1 MSRSPAPQHGPRKM
15 RNPLIKNAMLLIAAG
30 LLAGCGSTAIAP
42 ETENLVVPEGW
53 VRGGEAGAVDIDW
66 LDAFD
71 SRQLTDYVRE
81 AMAGNYPLQQ
91 ERARLYQAEQAV
103 VVTGA
108 NRYPDLN
115 VSLGGSRRGFDDIS
129 GARIEAESFDAS
141 IDSRWEV
148 DLWGRLSKQQ
158 QAAQLDYRAQAARL
172 AQVERELAAAT
183 VRAVFNVMEAR
194 QLLGVAKRRL
204 DNTAEA
210 MDIVA
215 SGYRQGLNDALDLY
229 LARNQ
234 VERQQANYAQ
244 AEQTYAESIADL
256 QLALARYP
264 DGRMDISGE
273 LPVIDDPVPA
283 GLPSE
288 LLTRRTDLQE
298 SWLRLLSAD
307 ADLAAAH
314 KARFPSLSLVGSTGV
329 TSTEFSNLLDGDSSW
344 SIAGGLVQPLF
355 QAGRLRA
362 LEEQALARVQ
372 IAEQQYLDL
381 VFRAFADVENA
392 ISRSVSL
399 KERYESFVEAEA
411 NSAAAL
417 DLALEQYQR
426 GLVTYTTVLESQRQ
440 AFDAE
445 AQVVQ
450 LKNQRLQNRIGLF
463 LSLGGEFTLGE

>member
-1 MSRSPAPQHGPRKM
+1 MH
-15 RNPLIKNAMLLIAAG
+15 NFLILKVLLLSAAG
-30 LLAGCGSTAIAP
+30 LLAGCTNTAIAP
-42 ETENLVVPEGW
+42 ETENLIVPADW
-53 VRGGEAGAVDIDW
+53 ARGGAEGGVGVDW
-66 LDAFD
+66 LEAYDD
-71 SRQLTDYVRE
+71 RQLTAFVTE
-81 AMAGNYPLQQ
+81 AMASNYQLEQ

-103 VVTGA
+103 VITGA

-115 VSLGGSRRGFDDIS
+115 VSLGGSRRGFEDTV
-129 GARIEAESFDAS
+129 GARVVSESYDATL
-141 IDSRWEV
+141 DSRWEV

-158 QAAQLDYRAQAARL
+158 QAAQLDYSAQAARL
-172 AQVERELAAAT
+172 EQVERELAATT
-183 VRAVFNVMEAR
+183 VSAVFDVMEAR
-194 QLLGVAKRRL
+194 QLLEVAERRL
-204 DNTAEA
+204 DNTAES

-234 VERQQANYAQ
+234 VERQQANFAQ
-244 AEQTYAESIADL
+244 AEQTYTESIADL

-264 DGRMDISGE
+264 DGRMDLAGE
-273 LPVIDDPVPA
+273 LPVIDEPIPA

-298 SWLRLLSAD
+298 AWLSLLSAD

-329 TSTEFSNLLDGDSSW
+329 ASSDFSNLLDGDGTTW
-344 SIAGGLVQPLF
+344 SIAGGLTQPLF
-355 QAGRLRA
+355 QAGRLQA

-399 KERYESFVEAEA
+399 KERYESFLEAEA

-417 DLALEQYQR
+417 ELALEQYQR

-445 AQVVQ
+445 SQVVQ
-450 LKNQRLQNRIGLF
+450 LRNQRLQNRIALF
-463 LSLGGEFTLGE
+463 LSLGGEFSLPE